1 MPTRPTAPP
10 AASSAEPTPGP
21 PRAGTTTSVAA
32 ANAGPLVRWQRL
44 ASGLQARH
52 RFAALGVVG
61 ALMCA
66 LPLLQVLR
74 FQGDALSATRAVQAA
89 LDPLANAVALQRGLV
104 QHRDV
109 AGAVLRGVSSRE
121 GERRQRQRVVNER
134 LTELELSLRARDQ
147 ARATQEGE
155 ALRGDWTELSR
166 RVEERSVA
174 ASDSDAAHR
183 LLVEQ
188 TLQVIDY
195 VSLAMLD
202 LGPGLDRT
210 AGPDASAW
218 VQAVLHTL
226 PRESARLGLL
236 ASAAAGSAEAHP
248 REFAATQRRLQQVI
262 GDLQTAAQAVRRD
275 SATASAA
282 QTPLIE
288 TLATLSQRADS
299 YFSLQRSSAP
309 PDQLLAAASALTE
322 AESAL
327 YTHAHSQ
334 LAAALAAH
342 AEALRQQRLTLL
354 AMLAALAVAG
364 TLLGL
369 SLLPPT
375 PPGQGR
381 RAARPALRRFNAAD
395 PAPDSRL
402 DDEQLHAA
410 PSKRGEAQRLMQ
422 RLRDP
427 GALPR
432 RPHHDT
438 SSPHT
443 QPPEE

>member
-1 MPTRPTAPP
+1 MPV
-10 AASSAEPTPGP
+10 AS
-21 PRAGTTTSVAA
+21 

-44 ASGLQARH
+44 ASGLQVRH

-61 ALMCA
+61 VLMCA
-66 LPLLQVLR
+66 VPLLQVLR
-74 FQGDALSATRAVQAA
+74 FQGDALSATRAAQAA

-134 LTELELSLRARDQ
+134 LTELELSLRASDQ

-210 AGPDASAW
+210 AGPEASAW

-262 GDLQTAAQAVRRD
+262 GDLQTAARAEQQGA
-275 SATASAA
+275 ATTAA
-282 QTPLIE
+282 QTALSKA
-288 TLATLSQRADS
+288 LATLSQRAES

-309 PDQLLAAASALTE
+309 PDQLLAAASALTDAE
-322 AESAL
+322 AAL

-354 AMLAALAVAG
+354 VMLAALAVAG

-375 PPGQGR
+375 PPGQR
-381 RAARPALRRFNAAD
+381 RRTARPALRRFNAAD
-395 PAPDSRL
+395 PAAPDSHL

-443 QPPEE
+443 QPPED